1 MPKVFRVW
9 ISISECLNRIRN
21 EVVFKSE
28 SSITQDIVETNE
40 TVLNLIPG
48 ESGEKISSGFWLSP
62 QNSSTQAYI
71 FQWYC
76 NVPMPI
82 CWIAQDDVGDIV
94 ILDTLWDVDDIIIT
108 VHMLMPGGKSILFVT
123 NIELSPPKGG
133 TLGYEL
139 RFRVEPH
146 KSTMFGS

>member
-48 ESGEKISSGFWLSP
+48 ESGEKISSGF
-62 QNSSTQAYI
+62 
-71 FQWYC
+71 
-76 NVPMPI
+76 
-82 CWIAQDDVGDIV
+82 
-94 ILDTLWDVDDIIIT
+94 
-108 VHMLMPGGKSILFVT
+108 
-123 NIELSPPKGG
+123 
-133 TLGYEL
+133 
-139 RFRVEPH
+139 
-146 KSTMFGS
+146 